1 MDERKDARSR
11 LLDKVVA
18 FAADSGIAGKSLREI
33 AAGVGTSHRMLLYHF
48 GSREGLMAA
57 IVVAI
62 EAGQRAA
69 MAGLA
74 EQAAQDVD
82 AMQALWNQLAS
93 PELRP
98 YVRLFFEVF
107 GLAIQG
113 TPGATDMLDDLT
125 DSWIREG
132 LATAGRQGYEIDA
145 ATVRLGVA
153 VSRGLLIDL
162 LAGADPQ
169 EVAAAHARFVELTRS
184 PGQPRSPKA

>member
-1 MDERKDARSR
+1 MTERKNPRDL
-11 LLDKVVA
+11 LLDRVLA
-18 FAADSGIAGKSLREI
+18 YAAAGGIAGKSLREI

-62 EAGQRAA
+62 EAGRRAA

-74 EQAAQDVD
+74 EQTAAHGGD
-82 AMQALWNQLAS
+82 AMRALWEQLAA

-98 YVRLFFEVF
+98 FVRLFFEVF

-125 DSWIREG
+125 GSWVREG
-132 LATAGRQGYEIDA
+132 VATAAEWGYDTDA
-145 ATVRLGVA
+145 TAVRLGVA
-153 VSRGLLIDL
+153 VARGLLVDL
-162 LAGADPQ
+162 LAGADPD
-169 EVAAAHARFVELTRS
+169 EVAASHALFVEMMEARRGDS
-184 PGQPRSPKA
+184 A